1 MANKKRIL
9 VVEDDVMSLEVM
21 RIRLEQNG
29 FEVIA
34 ADGGKEGLIKA
45 ISERPD
51 LIIADVM
58 MPELDGLQMIK
69 ILRANSDLKKT
80 PIIVISALGRDIDIQ
95 NAKEAGADDYIVK
108 PSLTDEIVKKVK
120 GLLT

>member
-21 RIRLEQNG
+21 RIRLEQSG

-45 ISERPD
+45 ISEHPD

-69 ILRANSDLKKT
+69 ILRANSDLKNT
-80 PIIVISALGRDIDIQ
+80 PIIVISALGREIDIR
-95 NAKEAGADDYIVK
+95 NAKEAGANDYIVK

-120 GLLT
+120 GLIK